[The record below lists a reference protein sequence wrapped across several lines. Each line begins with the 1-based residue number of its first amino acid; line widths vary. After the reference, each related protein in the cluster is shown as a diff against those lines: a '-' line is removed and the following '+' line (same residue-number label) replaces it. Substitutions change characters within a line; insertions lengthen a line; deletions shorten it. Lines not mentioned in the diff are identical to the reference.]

1 MTFLHPDGPDW
12 QPPSGFTPIESA
24 LPGIT
29 VYAPIIEKE
38 SEPAPQTYKCPNCGA
53 STNYD
58 VAAGG
63 VACEYCGFVAE
74 TRAEE
79 LGKRA
84 EEFEFSLETLQVAE
98 QGWGVARQELH
109 CDSCGANLSIEPGAL
124 TTTCPFCASNRVNIR
139 QAPADVLRPRA
150 LIPFKVQAADISQ
163 RAREWLG
170 KGWFHPDEL
179 RASAVIE
186 RFTGIY
192 LPFWTF
198 DADIH
203 SLWRAQVGY
212 QRQES
217 YYDASDKSWKTRTV
231 IDWRWEDG
239 QVSIHNDDLLIS
251 GSARLSHRILE
262 RLYPFN
268 LNELAAYNPDFL
280 AGWQAQTYD
289 ISLPQAWEDGK
300 TTLRERAK
308 DACYQDIP
316 TSHVR
321 NFSMT
326 ADFANEVWR
335 FILLPVY
342 VAAYRYQDR
351 VFQVMVNGQNGV
363 VAGQKPVAWWKIWLA
378 TAGLLAPGLLLGLI
392 SLPLV
397 LVGGVGMLPL
407 ILGIVLLVIGAAI
420 AFTIYRQAVA
430 SEAD

>member
-1 MTFLHPDGPDW
+1 M
-12 QPPSGFTPIESA
+12 A
-24 LPGIT
+24 
-29 VYAPIIEKE
+29 
-38 SEPAPQTYKCPNCGA
+38 QTK
-53 STNYD
+53 S
-58 VAAGG
+58 
-63 VACEYCGFVAE
+63 
-74 TRAEE
+74 EE
-79 LGKRA
+79 LGKQA
-84 EEFEFSLETLQVAE
+84 EEFEFTLETLEKAE

-109 CDSCGANLSIEPGAL
+109 CDSCGASLSIEPGAL
-124 TTTCPFCASNRVNIR
+124 TTICPFCASNRVNIR

-150 LIPFKVQAADISQ
+150 LIPFKIQSAEIRQ
-163 RAREWLG
+163 RALLWLG
-170 KGWFHPDEL
+170 KGWFHPAEL

-186 RFTGIY
+186 RFSGIY

-203 SLWRAQVGY
+203 SHWRAQVGY
-212 QRQES
+212 ERQES
-217 YYDASDKSWKTRTV
+217 YYDSSDKSWKTRTV

-239 QVSIHNDDLLIS
+239 QVSIHNDDLLLS
-251 GSARLSHRILE
+251 GSARLSRRILE
-262 RLYPFN
+262 RLYPFD
-268 LNELAAYNPDFL
+268 LNELSAYNPDFL

-335 FILLPVY
+335 FVLLPVY
-342 VAAYRYQDR
+342 VAAYRYQER
-351 VFQVMVNGQNGV
+351 VFQVMLNGQTGV

-392 SLPLV
+392 GLPL
-397 LVGGVGMLPL
+397 LLLGGVGLLPL
-407 ILGIVLLVIGAAI
+407 ILGVVLLVIGGAI
-420 AFTIYRQAVA
+420 AFSFYRQAVA
-430 SEAD
+430 SEAA